1 MGEKAATNE
10 VIKNLLEFL
19 DENYDRVGE
28 AAFEGLEKLFTSLTL
43 ITELD
48 SDTVLKLLSCL
59 DRNLL
64 KDFRFVSP
72 EVLIKAFVDS
82 KSSVWL
88 SIATRVT
95 LLQGVGVTVTE
106 STIVV
111 YGSKEPVEL
120 DCSNRELID
129 QLVNAFMEQTM
140 RLDLPCTRPT
150 KVHVLTADKKEFL
163 SPSSSPSP
171 SPSSVCSVL

>member
-1 MGEKAATNE
+1 MWLINALAQLFLLNAFLGNDYYLFGFE
-10 VIKNLLEFL
+10 VIEKLLEL
-19 DENYDRVGE
+19 LNYNSVGT
-28 AAFEGLEKLFTSLTL
+28 AAFEGLEKLFTLTI

-64 KDFRFVSP
+64 KDFRFVYP

-88 SIATRVT
+88 SIAIRVT

-120 DCSNRELID
+120 DCSNRELTD

-140 RLDLPCTRPT
+140 RLDLPCTRPA
-150 KVHVLTADKKEFL
+150 KVHV
-163 SPSSSPSP
+163 
-171 SPSSVCSVL
+171 